1 MAARA
6 RRASRAAP
14 VDLARARLSREVRA
28 PIRRLDA
35 LALTLRERDL
45 TDDEL
50 KIYCALVEQV
60 RDAARVLRTSD
71 ASAD

>member
-1 MAARA
+1 MTAPRT
-6 RRASRAAP
+6 RASRAAP

-35 LALTLRERDL
+35 LALQLRDRDL
-45 TDDEL
+45 TEAEV

-60 RDAARVLRTSD
+60 RDAARVLRTSHD
-71 ASAD
+71 GQE